1 MRRIL
6 VSGLLLLSLLFG
18 PVSQAHAEGLI
29 VFAAASLTDVMKQVA
44 SRWQANGHEA
54 LRFNFAAS
62 STLARQLD
70 QGATASIF
78 ASADR
83 QWMDWAATRHLLAA
97 DTRRDL
103 LGNSLVIVVPASNLT
118 AATHGM
124 PDLMTLLGANGR
136 LAVGD
141 PSHVP
146 AGIYAQQSLTQLGL
160 WARLEPRL
168 ARADSV
174 RSALQLV
181 ARGEAPVGIVYATD
195 TALVPNVRILGV
207 VPDASH
213 EPIVYPFAVTRA
225 GDTPQARAL
234 LGFLAGPEARAL
246 FQAAGFQVL
255 GTP

>member
-1 MRRIL
+1 MRRVL
-6 VSGLLLLSLLFG
+6 ASGLLLLSVLFG
-18 PVSQAHAEGLI
+18 SAPQAYAEGLT
-29 VFAAASLTDVMKQVA
+29 VFAAASLTDVLKQV
-44 SRWQANGHEA
+44 SVRWQASGHEA

-70 QGATASIF
+70 QGAMASIF

-83 QWMDWAATRHLLAA
+83 QWMDWAATRHLIAA
-97 DTRRDL
+97 ETRRDL
-103 LGNSLVIVVPASNLT
+103 LGNKLVVVAPASNLT
-118 AATHGM
+118 PATQGM
-124 PDLMTLLGANGR
+124 PDLIALLGADGR

-141 PSHVP
+141 PGHVP
-146 AGIYAQQSLTQLGL
+146 VGIYTRQSLISLGL
-160 WARLEPRL
+160 WPRLEPRL
-168 ARADSV
+168 ARADNV

-181 ARGEAPVGIVYATD
+181 ARGEAPAGIVYATD
-195 TALVPNVRILGV
+195 TALLPNVRVVGV
-207 VPDASH
+207 IPDASH

-225 GDTPQARAL
+225 GDMPEARAL